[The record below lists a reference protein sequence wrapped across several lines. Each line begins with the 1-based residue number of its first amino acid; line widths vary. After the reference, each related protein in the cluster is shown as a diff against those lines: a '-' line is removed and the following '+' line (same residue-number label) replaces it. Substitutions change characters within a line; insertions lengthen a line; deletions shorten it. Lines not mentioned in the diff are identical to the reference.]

1 MLLFLINAIL
11 LLKRVYFCTFTAI
24 VIMKKRILI
33 TGAAGFIGS
42 NLIGSLLRDGRYYV
56 IGLDNFDAFYP
67 RADKEKNILP
77 FASNENFRFYEGD
90 IRNMSDLDALG
101 DIDVIVHLA
110 AKAGVR
116 PSIKDPVICQEVN
129 VGGTQNLLEFA
140 KKRNISQFV
149 FASSSSVYGI
159 NQNVPWSEEDKLLPI
174 SPYAST
180 KLSCEMLGHVYSHLY
195 GIRFLALRFFTV
207 YGPGQRP
214 DLAIHKFFK
223 SIINGQPIPVF
234 GDGSTSR
241 DYTYVDDIVNGIE
254 AAISYDA
261 SFFEIINLGNH
272 QTVILSELIDAIEES
287 CGKKAVIDRLP
298 EQPGD
303 VPQTFADIQKAKKLL
318 NYHPSTDLKTGLESF
333 YSWYLKTRDV
343 QN

>member
-1 MLLFLINAIL
+1 
-11 LLKRVYFCTFTAI
+11 
-24 VIMKKRILI
+24 MKKRILI

-42 NLIGSLLRDGRYYV
+42 NLIRSLLQDGRYNV
-56 IGLDNFDAFYP
+56 IGLDNFDTFYS
-67 RADKEKNILP
+67 RAEKERNISDFSNDK
-77 FASNENFRFYEGD
+77 NFRFYEGD
-90 IRNMSDLDALG
+90 IRNKADLDALD

-116 PSIKDPVICQEVN
+116 PSIKDPILFQEVN

-140 KKRNISQFV
+140 KRRKITQFV

-159 NQNVPWSEEDKLLPI
+159 NEHVPWSEDDKLMPI

-180 KLSCEMLGHVYSHLY
+180 KLSCEMLGHVYSYLY

-241 DYTYVDDIVNGIE
+241 DYTYVGDTVKGIE
-254 AAISYDA
+254 AAITYES
-261 SFFEIINLGNH
+261 SNFEIINLGNH
-272 QTVILSELIDAIEES
+272 RTVTLSQLILAIEES
-287 CGKKAVIDRLP
+287 CGRKATIDRQP

-303 VPQTFADIQKAKKLL
+303 VPQTYADIHKAQRLL
-318 NYHPSTDLKTGLESF
+318 KYHPSTDLKKGLDNF
-333 YSWYLKTRDV
+333 YSWYLKTQD
-343 QN
+343 N

>member
-1 MLLFLINAIL
+1 
-11 LLKRVYFCTFTAI
+11 
-24 VIMKKRILI
+24 MKKRILV

-42 NLIGSLLRDGRYYV
+42 NLIRSLLQGDRYCV
-56 IGLDNFDAFYP
+56 IGLDNFDPFYP
-67 RADKEKNILP
+67 RTEKEKNISP
-77 FASNENFRFYEGD
+77 YADDKNFRFYEGD
-90 IRNMSDLDALG
+90 IRNKADLDALD
-101 DIDVIVHLA
+101 DIDIIVHLA

-116 PSIKDPVICQEVN
+116 PSIKDPILYQEVN

-140 KKRNISQFV
+140 RRRKITQFV

-159 NQNVPWSEEDKLLPI
+159 NEHVPWSEEDKLMPI

-223 SIINGQPIPVF
+223 SIINGEAIPVF

-241 DYTYVDDIVNGIE
+241 DYTYVEDTVKGIE
-254 AAISYDA
+254 AAISYE
-261 SFFEIINLGNH
+261 SSNFEIINLGNH
-272 QTVILSELIDAIEES
+272 RTIALSDLITSIEDS
-287 CGKKAVIDRLP
+287 CGKKAIIDRHP

-303 VPQTFADIQKAKKLL
+303 VPQTYANIHKAQKLL
-318 NYHPSTDLKTGLESF
+318 RYHPSTDLKTGLDNF
-333 YSWYLKTRDV
+333 YSWYLKESIK
-343 QN
+343 

>member
-1 MLLFLINAIL
+1 
-11 LLKRVYFCTFTAI
+11 
-24 VIMKKRILI
+24 MKKRILI

-42 NLIGSLLRDGRYYV
+42 NLIRSLLQDGRYFV
-56 IGLDNFDAFYP
+56 VGLDNFDAFYS
-67 RADKEKNILP
+67 RTEKEKNI
-77 FASNENFRFYEGD
+77 ASFFSDPNFSFYEGD
-90 IRNMSDLDALG
+90 IRNNPDLDTLE

-116 PSIKDPVICQEVN
+116 PSIKDPILYQEVN

-140 KKRNISQFV
+140 RRRNITQFV

-159 NQNVPWSEEDKLLPI
+159 NEQVPWSEEDKLMPI

-223 SIINGQPIPVF
+223 SIINGEAIPVF
-234 GDGSTSR
+234 GDGSSSR
-241 DYTYVDDIVNGIE
+241 DYTYVGDAVKGIE
-254 AAISYDA
+254 AAISYK
-261 SFFEIINLGNH
+261 SSNFEIINLGNH
-272 QTVILSELIDAIEES
+272 RSITLSDLILAIEDS
-287 CGKKAVIDRLP
+287 CGKSAIIDRQP

-303 VPQTFADIQKAKKLL
+303 VPQTYADIQKANKLL
-318 NYHPSTDLKTGLESF
+318 RFQPSTDLKTGLDNF
-333 YSWYLKTRDV
+333 YSWFLKT
-343 QN
+343 QND